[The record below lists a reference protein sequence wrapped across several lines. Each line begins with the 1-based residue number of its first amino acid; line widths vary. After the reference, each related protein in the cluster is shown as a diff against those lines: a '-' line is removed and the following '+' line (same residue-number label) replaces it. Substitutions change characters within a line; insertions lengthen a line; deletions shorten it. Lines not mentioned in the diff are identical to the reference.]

1 VPGDGFF
8 RCFDISVVIT
18 GETNKILIFQFLQ
31 DINILRIAWHTSNT
45 IAFHKNYIGII
56 FGLLEIFLYF
66 FYTEIMKIRIKM
78 FMVVLPLIIAPLIL
92 AETASYFH
100 AVNGVTRLGRQLLGF
115 KLGELEK
122 YTNSQW
128 ALLIENNFAGRP
140 DMVDA
145 AKKAV
150 EQYGSSIVLSDTE
163 IIFAVDSEGKVAMAS
178 SGPGLLPSEE
188 AALLV
193 KLKDENQG
201 LQTAVIGGEKRIFQ
215 SFYFTPFD
223 WYILISEKEEVF
235 YSDARSIAVQTLIT
249 LGAAVA
255 VAVILL
261 ILITNRLTKPI
272 GKIVQAMNSVIEKAD
287 LSSRVEVEYNDET
300 GNLAQ
305 TFNIMS
311 EELDRAYG
319 QIKRYAFDAVLA
331 GKKEERIR
339 QIFQKY
345 VPKDVIEKF
354 FASPEKMLVGDNRKL
369 SILFS
374 DIRSFTTISEGLA
387 PDDLVNSLNRYFSG
401 QVDIIYKRSGIV
413 DKYIGDAIMAF
424 WGAPEKHEDDALQ
437 SVLSGLEMID
447 AVEVFNVNQR
457 KLGKCE
463 FKIGIGINYGEVTVG
478 NIGSERKMDYTV
490 IGDAVNLASRMEGLT
505 KTYQSEIL
513 ISESLFDELRKSSPP
528 KGDNAGLSYRLLDT
542 VAVKGKTQGVRIFTV
557 KKSLSPE
564 EQKAWSLHNQGM
576 KLYYARSFREAAEKF
591 KEALGMLPKDFNADN
606 MYKRCVEYASNPPPA
621 GWNGVEVMKTK

>member
-1 VPGDGFF
+1 M
-8 RCFDISVVIT
+8 
-18 GETNKILIFQFLQ
+18 FL
-31 DINILRIAWHTSNT
+31 
-45 IAFHKNYIGII
+45 
-56 FGLLEIFLYF
+56 
-66 FYTEIMKIRIKM
+66 
-78 FMVVLPLIIAPLIL
+78 VVLPLIVVPLIL

-122 YTNSQW
+122 FADSQW
-128 ALLIENNFAGRP
+128 SLLVENNYAGKP
-140 DMVDA
+140 DMIEA

-150 EQYGSSIVLSDTE
+150 EQYGRSIILSDSE
-163 IIFAVDSEGKVAMAS
+163 IIFAVDEGGNIAMAS
-178 SGPGLLPSEE
+178 SDPGLLPEE
-188 AALLV
+188 TEALMRILAA
-193 KLKDENQG
+193 ENQG

-215 SFYFTPFD
+215 SFYFTPFG
-223 WYILISEKEEVF
+223 WHLLISEKETTF
-235 YSDARSIAVQTLIT
+235 YSDARSIAIQTIIT
-249 LGAAVA
+249 LCVSFAAAVLLL
-255 VAVILL
+255 VI
-261 ILITNRLTKPI
+261 ITSRLTRPL
-272 GKIVQAMNSVIEKAD
+272 GRIVQAMNTVIEKAD
-287 LSSRVEVEYNDET
+287 FSSKVEVEYRDET

-305 TFNIMS
+305 TFNMMT
-311 EELDRAYG
+311 EELNRAYG
-319 QIKRYAFDAVLA
+319 QIKRYAFDAVIA

-345 VPKDVIEKF
+345 VPNDVIERF

-374 DIRSFTTISEGLA
+374 DIRSFTAISEGMA

-401 QVDIIYKRSGIV
+401 QVDVIYNRKGVV

-447 AVEVFNVNQR
+447 ALSGFNENQR

-463 FKIGIGINYGEVTVG
+463 FQIGIGINYGEVTVG

-505 KTYQSEIL
+505 KAYRSEIL
-513 ISESLFDELRKSSPP
+513 ISESLFEELRRTSPS
-528 KGDNAGLSYRLLDT
+528 AGINYRLLDM
-542 VAVKGKTQGVRIFTV
+542 VAVKGKTKGVKIFTV
-557 KKSLSPE
+557 KKTLSPQE
-564 EQKAWSLHNQGM
+564 RIAWQVHNQGM
-576 KLYYARSFREAAEKF
+576 KLYYTRSFREAAEKF
-591 KEALGMLPKDFNADN
+591 KEALAALPGDFNAEN
-606 MYKRCVEYASNPPPA
+606 LYNRCIEYSSSPPPS